1 MNYCKCAWLGAS
13 RQPPSAAVQQ
23 LPHQLCYED
32 PLACLRAE
40 EKESKHINRWALS
53 GSRRAQMAWLTGN
66 SLLLNGPRWIAA
78 RELPF
83 GITMENTDHYVF
95 SYRYGRRGLKFGA
108 EKEAMWSTSKKMR
121 DFEATMVIIVILIIH
136 SLDTQ
141 LDREVNRR
149 LIPYAH
155 AHSQPP
161 ASCAWGEGSTED

>member
-1 MNYCKCAWLGAS
+1 
-13 RQPPSAAVQQ
+13 
-23 LPHQLCYED
+23 
-32 PLACLRAE
+32 
-40 EKESKHINRWALS
+40 
-53 GSRRAQMAWLTGN
+53 MAWLTGN

-141 LDREVNRR
+141 LSLLSLCPTDRLDREVNRR

>member
-13 RQPPSAAVQQ
+13 RQPPSAAAQQ

-32 PLACLRAE
+32 PLACLVRAE
-40 EKESKHINRWALS
+40 KKESKRGTCILICEGQVRQHINRWALS
-53 GSRRAQMAWLTGN
+53 GSRRAQMAWLTGI

-95 SYRYGRRGLKFGA
+95 SYRYGRRGLKLGA

-136 SLDTQ
+136 PLDT
-141 LDREVNRR
+141 
-149 LIPYAH
+149 H
-155 AHSQPP
+155 QPP
-161 ASCAWGEGSTED
+161 AKLCLGRRKYGD